1 MTRAAVL
8 RPPRGGPGRRG
19 IGPLRGLL
27 LLLLPHLL
35 LLAPR
40 SEAAEPQVPLLLWS
54 SSPGLRP
61 AVEKAYEGHLYT
73 RPELHACLAPILEK
87 GPRTVL
93 LVLQERL
100 RLEDFTAF
108 GAGLGEQPGS
118 PFPHL
123 RAVLEKA
130 PSSLVLPAV
139 GWSAAATLTSYLTQK
154 LGTGPLHVDQASLR
168 ELKLNG
174 TQPVLLLVYIP
185 SGASGAP
192 GAHEEALATQDKV
205 LGQVLSRLHAG
216 GNAYTALLTALRP
229 SRAARDLS
237 LASRGLRQHL
247 LGEGQE
253 YQGQPAWPAALP
265 PVSYSDTAPRI
276 LFWARHFSVSYHSQT
291 QDLTSLTF
299 GAPELNLT
307 GSSWNDSTAQL
318 VMTYNNLFGPFLR
331 LRFSM
336 INHFYPGS
344 HRSWFTMEGLE
355 IKTHNS
361 TAFFSSVQ
369 VIAPSTYSYHCQY
382 VSSDPAKWGLLMPHD
397 IRSPWSVTL
406 QDFQIQAFNL
416 SGGSFSGAS
425 DCAAFFSPAI
435 WMGLVSSLFMLFC
448 ITFGVHIIFKLKS
461 LNRFD
466 EYKGDPL
473 FEPLMD

>member
-1 MTRAAVL
+1 MSPVAAVL
-8 RPPRGGPGRRG
+8 LRQPRGSPGRRRSR
-19 IGPLRGLL
+19 PLRGLL
-27 LLLLPHLL
+27 LLQLL

-40 SEAAEPQVPLLLWS
+40 SEASDPQVPLLLWS

-61 AVEKAYEGHLYT
+61 SVENPYEGHIYT
-73 RPELHACLAPILEK
+73 RPELYACLEPILEQ
-87 GPRTVL
+87 GPHTVL
-93 LVLQERL
+93 MILQEKL

-108 GAGLGEQPGS
+108 GEVLGDKPES
-118 PFPHL
+118 PFPNL
-123 RAVLEKA
+123 QEVLERA
-130 PSSLVLPAV
+130 PTSLVLPAV
-139 GWSAAATLTSYLTQK
+139 SWAAAATLTSYLTQK
-154 LGTGPLHVDQASLR
+154 LGTGPVHVDQASLR
-168 ELKLNG
+168 GLKLN
-174 TQPVLLLVYIP
+174 TTRPLLLLVYIP
-185 SGASGAP
+185 SAASTDL
-192 GAHEEALATQDKV
+192 GAHKEALASQDQI
-205 LGQVLSRLHAG
+205 LGQVLGRLQEEG
-216 GNAYTALLTALRP
+216 KPYTALLTALRP

-237 LASRGLRQHL
+237 LVSRGLGQQL
-247 LGEGQE
+247 LGESQE
-253 YQGQPAWPAALP
+253 YKAQPAWPPALP
-265 PVSYSDTAPRI
+265 PVSYSDTEPRI
-276 LFWARHFSVSYHSQT
+276 LFWARHFLVSYEGQT

-307 GSSWNDSTAQL
+307 GSSWNDSSAQL

-336 INHFYPGS
+336 VNHFYPGS
-344 HRSWFTMEGLE
+344 HRSWFTMEGVE
-355 IKTHNS
+355 IKTHDS
-361 TAFFSSVQ
+361 TAFFSAVQ
-369 VIAPSTYSYHCQY
+369 VAAPSTYSYHCQY
-382 VSSDPAKWGLLMPHD
+382 VSSDPTKWGLLMPHD
-397 IRSPWSVTL
+397 LRSPWSVTF

-466 EYKGDPL
+466 EYQGDPL

>member
-1 MTRAAVL
+1 MIRAAVL
-8 RPPRGGPGRRG
+8 RQPRGSLGRRRSRSL
-19 IGPLRGLL
+19 PGLL
-27 LLLLPHLL
+27 LLQLL

-40 SEAAEPQVPLLLWS
+40 SDASDPQVPLLLWS
-54 SSPGLRP
+54 SIPDLRP
-61 AVEKAYEGHLYT
+61 SLENPYEGHIYT
-73 RPELHACLAPILEK
+73 RPELYSCLDPILEK
-87 GPRTVL
+87 GPQAVL
-93 LVLQERL
+93 LILQEKL

-108 GAGLGEQPGS
+108 GEVPGDKPES
-118 PFPHL
+118 PFPNL
-123 RAVLEKA
+123 QEVLKGA

-168 ELKLNG
+168 ELRLN
-174 TQPVLLLVYIP
+174 TTHPLLLLVYIP
-185 SGASGAP
+185 STASTDLA
-192 GAHEEALATQDKV
+192 AHKEALAGQDKI
-205 LGQVLSRLHAG
+205 LGQVLSRLQAEG
-216 GNAYTALLTALRP
+216 KPYTALLTALRP
-229 SRAARDLS
+229 SRIARDVS
-237 LASRGLRQHL
+237 LVSGGLGQQL
-247 LGEGQE
+247 LGENQE
-253 YQGQPAWPAALP
+253 YKSQPAWPSVLP
-265 PVSYSDTAPRI
+265 PVSYGDTEPRI
-276 LFWARHFSVSYHSQT
+276 LFWARQFTVSYGKQT

-307 GSSWNDSTAQL
+307 GSSWNDSAAQL

-331 LRFSM
+331 LKFRM

-361 TAFFSSVQ
+361 TAFFSAVQ

-382 VSSDPAKWGLLMPHD
+382 VSSDPSKWGLLMPHD
-397 IRSPWSVTL
+397 FRSPWSVTL